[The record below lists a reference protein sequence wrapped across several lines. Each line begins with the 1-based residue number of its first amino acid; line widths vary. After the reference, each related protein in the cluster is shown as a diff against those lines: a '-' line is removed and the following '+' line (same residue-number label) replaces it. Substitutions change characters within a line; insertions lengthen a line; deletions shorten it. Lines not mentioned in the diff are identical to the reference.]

1 MTGPG
6 SMRRRILAAARF
18 GLGAVMLAF
27 VPAVIAAGP
36 PVGSE
41 PVAQVDYGLSTA
53 KRANCLGCHKWHG
66 NGGPGYGGAAIS
78 LRSTTLSRDDLITVI
93 KCGRPG
99 TNMPYFDR
107 KAYSDDR
114 CYGMTFEDF
123 SDADGNRPLQGK
135 KYLNDRQVNAVAD
148 FVIAELQGKEVT
160 RAYCEKFFGG
170 PTKQCE
176 TIAAP

>member
-1 MTGPG
+1 
-6 SMRRRILAAARF
+6 
-18 GLGAVMLAF
+18 
-27 VPAVIAAGP
+27 
-36 PVGSE
+36 
-41 PVAQVDYGLSTA
+41 
-53 KRANCLGCHKWHG
+53 
-66 NGGPGYGGAAIS
+66 
-78 LRSTTLSRDDLITVI
+78 
-93 KCGRPG
+93 
-99 TNMPYFDR
+99 
-107 KAYSDDR
+107 
-114 CYGMTFEDF
+114 MTFEDF